1 MNAAHHQPAPGVA
14 TQSSGTPVVSDPLHG
29 SYPGVVAC
37 WSAKGGAGT
46 TVVAAALARRI
57 AAEDPGG
64 ALLVDTAGDS
74 LAVLGMPE
82 SDGPGLAGWLR
93 GHDHTGLPV
102 VAACPGLSVVQRGAG
117 PLVSDRA
124 DDLVDALA
132 TDARPTVIDCGS
144 NPTGMAAVLAERAD
158 DSILVTRPCYLAL
171 RRTLSEQSP
180 RPTGVVLIREPSRVL
195 SADDVAEAVRAP
207 VVAEIDVDPAVARTV
222 DAGLLVARTPASLD
236 AGLSSLL
243 ATIGTPS
250 RRAVSARAIP
260 SPGHGQPGASAW

>member
-1 MNAAHHQPAPGVA
+1 MNAAHRQSAPGVA
-14 TQSSGTPVVSDPLHG
+14 TPSSGTPGASGHL
-29 SYPGVVAC
+29 PGAHPSVVAC
-37 WSAKGGAGT
+37 WSTKGGAGT

-57 AAEDPGG
+57 AAEQPGG

-74 LAVLGMPE
+74 LAALGMPE

-93 GHDHTGLPV
+93 DHDHTGLPV
-102 VAACPGLSVVQRGAG
+102 VAACPGLSVVNRGAG
-117 PLVSDRA
+117 PLASERA
-124 DDLVDALA
+124 DDLIDALA
-132 TDARPTVIDCGS
+132 TDTRPTVIDCGT
-144 NPTGMAAVLAERAD
+144 NPTGVAAALAERAD
-158 DSILVTRPCYLAL
+158 ESILVTRPCYLAL
-171 RRTLSEQSP
+171 RRTLSDQSP
-180 RPTGVVLIREPSRVL
+180 RPTGVVLVREPSRVL

-207 VVAEIDVDPAVARTV
+207 VLAEIDVDPAVARTV

-260 SPGHGQPGASAW
+260 SPGHGQPEVSAW